1 MNSNKRTAKI
11 AGLLYLL
18 VIIFGVFAQV
28 VVRSSLIVP
37 GDAETTASNIMA
49 SESLFRLGFMS
60 DLMMMTCYLLLAF
73 TLYVLLKPVNKD
85 FSLLFVLFTLASVAI
100 MSLNMLNQF
109 VALLLLNGADYLKV
123 FAIDQLHAL
132 TLLFLNFH
140 NYGYSIAQIFFG
152 LWLLPL
158 GYVIFKSGYFPKA
171 LGILL
176 ILACFGHLI
185 QFFQIFL
192 FPSYEAITYP
202 GLAIATVGEFSL
214 CFWLLIKGVNA
225 PITVEHNK

>member
-1 MNSNKRTAKI
+1 
-11 AGLLYLL
+11 
-18 VIIFGVFAQV
+18 
-28 VVRSSLIVP
+28 
-37 GDAETTASNIMA
+37 
-49 SESLFRLGFMS
+49 
-60 DLMMMTCYLLLAF
+60 
-73 TLYVLLKPVNKD
+73 
-85 FSLLFVLFTLASVAI
+85 
-100 MSLNMLNQF
+100 
-109 VALLLLNGADYLKV
+109 
-123 FAIDQLHAL
+123 
-132 TLLFLNFH
+132 
-140 NYGYSIAQIFFG
+140 
-152 LWLLPL
+152 
-158 GYVIFKSGYFPKA
+158 